1 MNDIDTIIWD
11 WNGTLLND
19 IEICIDS
26 INVLLTNRKHKPLTG
41 DIYKDIFTFP
51 VKEYYIKAGFN
62 FTYEPFDKI
71 AIEFIDLYH
80 EKLKDAVIFP
90 EVIPVLKAFK
100 RNNYKQLMVS
110 AMEHK
115 SLIKSVKEK
124 SIYEYFDKISGIE
137 NYYAV
142 SKLDNAR
149 KLVTELNL
157 DLTKTCLIGD
167 TIHDYE
173 VAKDLGIY
181 CLLIANGHQSFKRL
195 KKSGCIVIEK
205 LTDVLNV
212 FSINHA
218 DIYLK

>member
-26 INVLLTNRKHKPLTG
+26 INVLLTNRNHKPLTG
-41 DIYKDIFTFP
+41 DRYKDIFTFP
-51 VKEYYIKAGFN
+51 VKEYYIKAGFD
-62 FTYEPFDKI
+62 FMHEPFDKI
-71 AIEFIDLYH
+71 AIEFIDIYH

-90 EVIPVLKAFK
+90 EVIPVLKAFNK
-100 RNNYKQLMVS
+100 NNYKQLMVS

-142 SKLDNAR
+142 SKVDNAR

-195 KKSGCIVIEK
+195 KQSGCIVIEK

-212 FSINHA
+212 FRINHA
-218 DIYLK
+218 DIYNK

>member
-26 INVLLTNRKHKPLTG
+26 INVLLTTRKHRPLTG

-62 FTYEPFDKI
+62 FTYEPFDEI

-80 EKLKDAVIFP
+80 ERLKDAVIFP

-100 RNNYKQLMVS
+100 KNNYKQLMVS

-115 SLIKSVKEK
+115 SLVKSVKEK
-124 SIYEYFDKISGIE
+124 NIYEYFDKISGIE
-137 NYYAV
+137 NHYAI

-195 KKSGCIVIEK
+195 KKSGCVVIEK

-218 DIYLK
+218 DIYIK